1 MTTHADALRQVP
13 LFAGMTDRA
22 LTAVAELVSEVTYDD
37 GASLAREGDPGDRF
51 LLIVGGDVDVT
62 RGGNP
67 VRRLGVGD
75 FLGEISLVDGRP
87 RTATATAA
95 GPVRALAIRGEDFQ
109 ALLERYPAVRLGVIM
124 ALTDRVRADE
134 ESVTC

>member
-67 VRRLGVGD
+67 LRRLGVGD
-75 FLGEISLVDGRP
+75 GPGPRRRRPLGRCGRSRSGARTSRRSSSAIP
-87 RTATATAA
+87 RSASA
-95 GPVRALAIRGEDFQ
+95 
-109 ALLERYPAVRLGVIM
+109 
-124 ALTDRVRADE
+124 
-134 ESVTC
+134 